1 MLSKKLMYNNFM
13 TSKFKQ
19 GKYLYIVLS
28 ILLLMSIFPLVYISF
43 YSRPSAD
50 DFNYSVTLYHYL
62 TSGNYNILGLIK
74 KAIEVDI
81 SFYNNWQGL
90 YTSAFILALQPGV
103 FNERYYFI
111 GVILLLIISFIC
123 IFYLIKTISKIL
135 KLDKYYLFLS
145 IFIFVFLF
153 QQLPDIK
160 EGLYWFN
167 GAWNYMPFFFLSLLN
182 VGLCLRYLFIKER
195 KKYLIL
201 SCILSFVISGGNH
214 VTSFMNILLLLL
226 ISIYALYKKKRIIC
240 LSLFVAIFGF
250 ILMYC
255 APGTAIR
262 QAYFSNPS
270 IFNTIKQTFIRSFT
284 FTSQYTSRNGMFYI
298 LALILFSIFVYKKEY
313 FKDYHFKH
321 SPILFLF
328 IAWAILCGMLAVPYY
343 AMGNFGEGRVVDVVW
358 LFEATSLTLITIYTT
373 WYLLYKYFE
382 VKDIN
387 NDLFVN
393 LLFVGLVLISAY
405 WLDCNYIKAIKELTN
420 GQALAFSSAYDER
433 TDRIK
438 NCDGEVYLNSL
449 PESSL
454 LKHSDLS
461 GEGSW
466 INGSFMD
473 YYNISEVHLIDT
485 VWIKREQLDSY
496 LNVLRGD
503 SLIVLSK
510 DEINVYDN
518 DSQSEFDYA
527 LDTAYDTALGKL
539 SIVTNNNEY
548 QIMLDDVCI
557 KYGDIEELSMFDY
570 LVLLPS
576 ESRFIR
582 VF

>member
-1 MLSKKLMYNNFM
+1 M
-13 TSKFKQ
+13 TNKFKQ
-19 GKYLYIVLS
+19 SKYLYIVFS
-28 ILLLMSIFPLVYISF
+28 ILLLMSVFPLVYISL

-50 DFNYSVTLYHYL
+50 DFNYSATLYHYL
-62 TSGNYNILGLIK
+62 SSGNYNIFGLIK

-81 SFYNNWQGL
+81 HFFNNWQGL

-103 FNERYYFI
+103 FNEKYYFI
-111 GVILLLIISFIC
+111 GAILLLIISFLC
-123 IFYLIKTISKIL
+123 IFYLIKTISKVL

-182 VGLCLRYLFIKER
+182 IGLCLRYLFIGER
-195 KKYLIL
+195 KRYLIL

-214 VTSFMNILLLLL
+214 VTSFMNILLL
-226 ISIYALYKKKRIIC
+226 ISICIYALSKKKGLIC
-240 LSLFVAIFGF
+240 ISLVVAIIGF
-250 ILMYC
+250 ILMYI

-262 QAYFSNPS
+262 QAYFPNPS
-270 IFNTIKQTFIRSFT
+270 IFNAIKQTFIRSFT
-284 FTSQYTSRNGMFYI
+284 FTSQYTSRNCIFYI
-298 LALILFSIFVYKKEY
+298 LAIVLFSIFVYKKEY
-313 FKDYHFKH
+313 FKNYYFKY
-321 SPILFLF
+321 SPIIYLF
-328 IAWAILCGMLAVPYY
+328 IAWIILCGMLAVPYY
-343 AMGNFGEGRVVDVVW
+343 AMGNFGEGRVVNVIW
-358 LFEATSLTLITIYTT
+358 LFEYASLSLITIYTT
-373 WYLLYKYFE
+373 WYLLDKYFE
-382 VKDIN
+382 VKDIK

-393 LLFVGLVLISAY
+393 FLFIGLVLISAY
-405 WLDCNYIKAIKELTN
+405 WLDCNYIKAIKELTS

-438 NCDGEVYLNSL
+438 NSDGEVYLNSL

-461 GEGSW
+461 SEGGW
-466 INGSFMD
+466 INGSFME
-473 YYNISEVHLIDT
+473 YYNISEVYLIDT

-496 LNVLRGD
+496 LCDLKND

-510 DEINVYDN
+510 DNIYIYDDDN
-518 DSQSEFDYA
+518 IGEFTYA
-527 LDTAYDTALGKL
+527 LNTAFDTTLGKL
-539 SIVTNNNEY
+539 LIVANDEEY
-548 QIMLDDVCI
+548 QIMLDDTCI
-557 KYGDIEELSMFDY
+557 KEGDIEELSMFDY